1 MKLKP
6 RNHVFGLAY
15 FSVLGA
21 RWSHSNHATPQK
33 ITESDYKYICLMSFR
48 PKNLHWSE
56 ITWSAWKLANIS
68 VGILDVNAMFFF
80 GDGATSES
88 GAVTREFSH
97 SPLAANEIFPAS
109 AGYWCG
115 WSVEVCSS
123 IASVKDAKH
132 VSYTSATK
140 QLKQSVHVILEAT
153 WKDLDNWY
161 LTWSLPK
168 DRLLL
173 FLLSSHSKTFYPDNK
188 SGNCC
193 KLTFDCVSTQGL

>member
-1 MKLKP
+1 MTVVTDMSRIHDRHGFTIPLAMSFIARVLYLPNMGEAKTTQSCFWPRIFFCTWREMKP
-6 RNHVFGLAY
+6 FQSR
-15 FSVLGA
+15 
-21 RWSHSNHATPQK
+21 HAIT
-33 ITESDYKYICLMSFR
+33 ITESYYKYICLMSFR

-68 VGILDVNAMFFF
+68 VGILGVNAMFFF

-123 IASVKDAKH
+123 IASVKDTKH

-140 QLKQSVHVILEAT
+140 QLKQSVHIILVSYVVSPKGSIVVIFT
-153 WKDLDNWY
+153 K
-161 LTWSLPK
+161 
-168 DRLLL
+168 
-173 FLLSSHSKTFYPDNK
+173 
-188 SGNCC
+188 
-193 KLTFDCVSTQGL
+193 